1 MHRRLLSLATTAFGL
16 VGVSAP
22 VLADETTVVDLPHL
36 ESATVTYAAFDPQHV
51 LINENAIVQ
60 SIAQEL
66 TGATRF
72 PMHSEQDTKDAV
84 NETGGRTQADVV
96 HHTLIIWYQA
106 VSRYLSG
113 GETGTKLK
121 IPVNYTISRTDDQLT
136 VTYSFP
142 ENAKSYRH
150 GMPFLTR
157 KLWATNTILEDY
169 SQLTAK
175 LVGLPLKLTYNAT
188 GELESRYK
196 QDAVLGNLERMLGRP
211 GGGALA
217 GAQIGGSGSVTREAD
232 FVYTDK
238 GVRRTVHVSTVPYH
252 DGSKVLY
259 RANLPYTLKPD
270 GSVEG
275 TAGPPALNDLLS
287 KVIND

>member
-1 MHRRLLSLATTAFGL
+1 MLF
-16 VGVSAP
+16 GVSAS
-22 VLADETTVVDLPHL
+22 VLADETTTVNLPHL
-36 ESATVTYAAFDPQHV
+36 EPVTVTYAAFDPQHV
-51 LINENAIVQ
+51 LINENGIVQ

-72 PMHSEQDTKDAV
+72 PMRSEQDTKDSV
-84 NETGGRTQADVV
+84 NETGGRTQADVAR
-96 HHTLIIWYQA
+96 HALIISYQA

-113 GETGTKLK
+113 GETGTRLK

-136 VTYSFP
+136 VTYSFADS
-142 ENAKSYRH
+142 AKSYRH

-157 KLWATNTILEDY
+157 KLWNMDAIIDDY
-169 SQLTAK
+169 SQLAAK
-175 LVGLPLKLTYNAT
+175 LVALPIKLSYNAT

-211 GGGALA
+211 GGGAFGA
-217 GAQIGGSGSVTREAD
+217 AQIGGSGSVTREAD

-252 DGSKVLY
+252 DGSKVSY
-259 RANLPYTLKPD
+259 RATLPYTLQPD

-275 TAGPPALNDLLS
+275 TAGPAALNELLS
-287 KVIND
+287 KVVND